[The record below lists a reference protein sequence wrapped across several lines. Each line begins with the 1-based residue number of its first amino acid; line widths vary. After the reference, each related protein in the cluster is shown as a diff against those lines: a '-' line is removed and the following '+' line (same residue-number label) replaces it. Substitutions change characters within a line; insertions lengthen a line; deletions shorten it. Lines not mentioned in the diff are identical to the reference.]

1 MIQAERMG
9 AIEKLA
15 KSLRV
20 IPSESALATPSMSET
35 NEHTDAEVVATTAAD
50 LDGSVTADRALPS
63 KSEPKA
69 TAPVHDVEAEMLAAH
84 GAMQIGECKFGIT
97 CTGEPL
103 GSTHWLADSAVC
115 GDMVMALPSS
125 VLVAGRTKQAKG
137 VAVDMAIF
145 LDSVLEGAARLKG
158 MDGIIEV
165 SRLPGWAVARL
176 MGTFPAIRLVYN
188 EAMDQVPMAVEAA
201 AMKAAIGMKVTNTR
215 HRVKTN
221 ADGTTEVNE
230 EVLKKE
236 IAPDPAL
243 SKFILS
249 NRMKS
254 RYNDDGEVKQAV
266 QINLIGAEADL

>member
-9 AIEKLA
+9 ATEKLA
-15 KSLRV
+15 KSTRV
-20 IPSESALATPSMSET
+20 IPSESALATPSISET
-35 NEHTDAEVVATTAAD
+35 NEHTDAEVVLATD
-50 LDGSVTADRALPS
+50 LDGSVTADSALPS
-63 KSEPKA
+63 KSESSSVA
-69 TAPVHDVEAEMLAAH
+69 SVHDVEAEMLAAH
-84 GAMQIGECKFGIT
+84 GAMQIGECKFGVT

-103 GSTHWLADSAVC
+103 SSTHWLADSAVC

-158 MDGIIEV
+158 MDGIIEA

-176 MGTFPAIRLVYN
+176 MGTFPAIHLVYN